1 MMDSSRRSTS
11 RPPSQYFFARL
22 ASARPLRKPLRTT
35 GQWAVFIGQVIWT
48 LPLTI
53 SKYGRETLRAMNS
66 LAWGGRGGSLIVDG
80 GVISVLIIL
89 GVALGGASIAV
100 ESFAIL
106 DIIGFGAMSGGIVA
120 GIGLVREIGPLV
132 AGIAFTAQPGAR
144 MTAEIGGA
152 MRINDEIDA
161 VESMGGLRP
170 IPFVVGTR
178 LVGGMLSVIPGYALT
193 LIASFWVM
201 EMVIQNFFH
210 NQPGGTYAHY
220 LLEFTTST
228 DLLYSCI
235 KASAFC
241 MAATFIHCY
250 YGYFVSG
257 GPVGVGVASGRAVR
271 ASLVTIMVLDFFI
284 FFTVALWGL
293 QPDFVFK
300 G

>member
-1 MMDSSRRSTS
+1 MSR
-11 RPPSQYFFARL
+11 L
-22 ASARPLRKPLRTT
+22 
-35 GQWAVFIGQVIWT
+35 
-48 LPLTI
+48 
-53 SKYGRETLRAMNS
+53 
-66 LAWGGRGGSLIVDG
+66 
-80 GVISVLIIL
+80 
-89 GVALGGASIAV
+89 GASIAV

-120 GIGLVREIGPLV
+120 GIGLVREIGPPCGRDRV
-132 AGIAFTAQPGAR
+132 HRAAGRPDDCR
-144 MTAEIGGA
+144 DRGA

-284 FFTVALWGL
+284 FFTVALWGSAAGFRVQGL
-293 QPDFVFK
+293 GGD
-300 G
+300 